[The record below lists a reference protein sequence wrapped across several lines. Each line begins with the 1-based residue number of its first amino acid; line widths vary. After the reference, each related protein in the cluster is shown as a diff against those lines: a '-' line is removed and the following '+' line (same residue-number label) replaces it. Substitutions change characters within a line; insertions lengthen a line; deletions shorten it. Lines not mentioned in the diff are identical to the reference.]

1 VDKAALLGHPV
12 KHSLSPQ
19 IFSALSKLLDRD
31 VKYKAID
38 IAAADFQGA
47 IDKLRKEEY
56 AGFNV
61 TIPHKRAGALFAGNV
76 SGEARAV
83 GAVNCVK
90 IEKASLKATN
100 TDALGFYDALSEAG
114 FKPREARTNVLGA
127 GGAARAVA
135 YALGR
140 AGARQVNLWA
150 RKPATAEA
158 LAKEMAVLWPDTVY
172 SVGKLA
178 PAELWVNATPMGME
192 GVPEKLPMKK
202 LEGAILA
209 YDLVYGRPTKFL
221 ELGAASR
228 ARCLTGIPMLVY
240 QAIRGWE
247 FWFGSVGGQGRNQLK
262 SDLMRLKKWR

>member
-1 VDKAALLGHPV
+1 MDKAALLGKPV

-19 IFSALSKLLDRD
+19 VFAALGKLLDRD
-31 VKYKAID
+31 VKYKAIEVAGD
-38 IAAADFQGA
+38 DLDATIV
-47 IDKLRKEEY
+47 KLRKEEY

-61 TIPHKRAGALFAGNV
+61 TIPHKRSPALTASNV

-100 TDALGFYDALSEAG
+100 TDAAGFYDALSETG
-114 FKPREARTNVLGA
+114 FKVKQNATNLLGA

-140 AGARQVNLWA
+140 AGAKRVNIWA
-150 RKPATAEA
+150 RKGQNAAD
-158 LAKEMAVLWPDTVY
+158 LAKEMAAHWPDTLY
-172 SVGKLA
+172 TAESLA
-178 PAELWVNATPMGME
+178 PAELWINATPLGME
-192 GVPEKLPMKK
+192 GYPEKLPMRK
-202 LEGAILA
+202 LEGAVVA

-221 ELGAASR
+221 ELGAAAR

-240 QAIRGWE
+240 QAIRSWE
-247 FWFGSVGGQGRNQLK
+247 FWFGAVGGQGRVQLK
-262 SDLMRLKKWR
+262 TDLMRKKKWR